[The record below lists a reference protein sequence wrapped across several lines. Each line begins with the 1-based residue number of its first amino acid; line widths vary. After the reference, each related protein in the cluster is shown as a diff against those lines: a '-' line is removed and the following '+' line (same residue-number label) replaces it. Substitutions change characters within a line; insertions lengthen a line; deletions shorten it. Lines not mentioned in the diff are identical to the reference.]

1 MKEVQFA
8 ASKPSLMCILCT
20 LVSEDKIRI
29 FVRHKQ
35 DIECDRVAG
44 DDNDNPTGGARSEVA
59 SAGLYSVAAGQMSVW
74 PVPAF
79 LGRLACWLTVGSQS
93 SE

>member
-20 LVSEDKIRI
+20 SVPKIRI

-35 DIECDRVAG
+35 DIECDTVAG

-59 SAGLYSVAAGQMSVW
+59 SAGL
-74 PVPAF
+74 
-79 LGRLACWLTVGSQS
+79 
-93 SE
+93 